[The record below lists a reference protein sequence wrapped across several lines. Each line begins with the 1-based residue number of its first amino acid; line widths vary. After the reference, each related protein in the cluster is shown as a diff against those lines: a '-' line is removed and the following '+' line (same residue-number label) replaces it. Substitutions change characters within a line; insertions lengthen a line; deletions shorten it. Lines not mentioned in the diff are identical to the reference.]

1 MDAGVER
8 KGNRVAEASESE
20 PPLAPPPRESQQEL
34 GGATTVLVEE
44 EEDVASR
51 GRKKGEEQGLRLV
64 GAGIAARGTQTDD
77 AHRPHVA
84 GRIVLAPVDDS
95 DHAGTS
101 CCKRTKSPSNKK
113 IKRLQLL
120 GSFSALLGFFFGFL

>member
-1 MDAGVER
+1 MDAGAEH

-34 GGATTVLVEE
+34 GGATTTVLVEEEE

-101 CCKRTKSPSNKK
+101 CC
-113 IKRLQLL
+113 
-120 GSFSALLGFFFGFL
+120 